1 MTMNVQRTVQTELR
15 VMECGTC
22 GVPFALPEVLYST
35 LKEDGGWFWCP
46 NGHQRGWGKGGIR
59 SQLEAE
65 KERADRLVAHL
76 DREKAA
82 RQQAENVVLDKVKE
96 IKRMQRRAK
105 AGVCQ
110 ECHRTFQNMARHMET
125 QHAV

>member
-1 MTMNVQRTVQTELR
+1 MPSVVITKTIQLTVH
-15 VMECGTC
+15 ECQKC
-22 GVPFALPEVLYST
+22 GVPFAFSDELYEGLRKS
-35 LKEDGGWFWCP
+35 GGFYHCP
-46 NGHQRGWGKGGIR
+46 NGHGWGWGEGTTAAKLK
-59 SQLEAE
+59 QET
-65 KERADRLVAHL
+65 ERADRLVAHL

-82 RQQAENVVLDKVKE
+82 RQQAENAVLDKVKE

-110 ECHRTFQNMARHMET
+110 ECKRTFQNVSRHMET